1 MPGFSSMMDVRER
14 DRVLALP
21 YAVLFVKIEIVLG
34 QSDGWRGA

>member
-1 MPGFSSMMDVRER
+1 MMDVRER

-21 YAVLFVKIEIVLG
+21 YAVLFVKIEKKIVLG